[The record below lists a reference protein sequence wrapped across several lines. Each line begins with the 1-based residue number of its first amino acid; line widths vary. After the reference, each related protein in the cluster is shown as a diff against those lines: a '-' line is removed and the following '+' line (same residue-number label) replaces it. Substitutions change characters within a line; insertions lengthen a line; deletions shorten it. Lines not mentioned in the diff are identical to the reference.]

1 MDANTYRY
9 DLYIIT
15 ALSNMHVG
23 SGDINFG
30 VVDNLVQ
37 KDIITSVPVIN
48 SSGLKGAI
56 REFFSWSGGIDET
69 GINYIFGP
77 PQKAGKDGKKES
89 GRGMYKFFTAN
100 LLTLPARSSK
110 KPFFRATAPMLL
122 TEFLNSAELFNLN
135 IASKKIIKELTDT
148 VAPEKEKPVIF
159 KNLADVDIENFK
171 AVYKPFDKIDDLD
184 SILGCDVAIF
194 HDDDFKELCEDL
206 PVIARNHLENGKSQN
221 LWYEEVVPRQSR
233 FYFIIA
239 VPDSDDTKNINQ
251 KFSKRL
257 QNNLIQIGAN
267 ASIGYGFTKIKRIG
281 HIDSKE
287 GE

>member
-1 MDANTYRY
+1 MDAKTYRY
-9 DLYIIT
+9 DLYMIT

-37 KDIITSVPVIN
+37 KDIITSFPTIN
-48 SSGLKGAI
+48 SSSLKGSL
-56 REFFSWSGGIDET
+56 REFFSWSGGIDADE
-69 GINYIFGP
+69 INYIFGP
-77 PQKAGKDGKKES
+77 PQKNGKDGKKKS
-89 GRGMYKFFTAN
+89 GSGMYKFFTAN

-122 TEFLNSAELFNLN
+122 KEFLNSIELFKLN
-135 IASKKIIKELTDT
+135 ITQKENIRELIDNA
-148 VAPEKEKPVIF
+148 APEKEKPIIF
-159 KNLADVDIENFK
+159 ENLADVRIEDIN
-171 AVYKPFDKIDDLD
+171 AVYKPFDKINELK
-184 SILGCDVAIF
+184 SVMGCDVAIF
-194 HDDDFKELCEDL
+194 HDDDFKELCENL

-233 FYFIIA
+233 FYFIVA
-239 VPDSDDTKNINQ
+239 VPDSDDTKKIDQ
-251 KFSKRL
+251 KFAERL

-267 ASIGYGFTKIKRIG
+267 ASIGYGFTEIKKIN
-281 HIDSKE
+281 HQE